1 MKAVLMKG
9 FGGAEVLRVGETE
22 KPSPSKNQVLIKT
35 KATSVNRPDIIQRQ
49 GNYPPPKGES
59 EILGLEA
66 AGIIDVVGA
75 AVQNFSAGD
84 RVMALVG
91 GGGYGEF
98 VCAHESHLIRI
109 PESMNFEEAACIC
122 ETYLT
127 AYLNLFLLGKLNGTE
142 KVLLH
147 GGGGGVNTAGIQL
160 CKVLTPEV
168 IVIVTASPGKMDQ
181 VKNLG
186 VDLVIDYLAEDFS
199 KVVRD
204 FTDEQGVDVILDH
217 IGGMYLSKNMKALA
231 VGGRLL
237 SIGVMGGTKA
247 EINLALLMVKR
258 QQILG
263 SVLRSRPVKEKG
275 ELIAKFNQTVL
286 PHLSKRQIVPLIYD
300 TYPIEEVAEA
310 HRVMEASTHFGKLVL
325 TF

>member
-1 MKAVLMKG
+1 MKAVLMNG

-22 KPSPSKNQVLIKT
+22 RPSPSKDQVLIKT

-66 AGIIDVVGA
+66 AGIIDAVGT
-75 AVQNFSAGD
+75 AVQSFAVGD

-98 VCAHESHLIRI
+98 VCAQESHLIHI
-109 PESMNFEEAACIC
+109 PESMDFEEAACIC

-147 GGGGGVNTAGIQL
+147 GGGGGVNTAGVQL
-160 CKVLTPEV
+160 CKILAPEV
-168 IVIVTASPGKMDQ
+168 IVIVTASPGKMGQ

-186 VDLVIDYLAEDFS
+186 VDLVINYLAEDFS
-199 KVVRD
+199 KVIRD

-217 IGGMYLSKNMKALA
+217 IGGTYLNKNMKALA

-263 SVLRSRPVKEKG
+263 SVLRSRPVEEKG
-275 ELIAKFNQTVL
+275 EIIAKFNQTVL
-286 PHLSKRQIVPLIYD
+286 PHLAKRQIVPLIYD

-310 HRVMEASTHFGKLVL
+310 HRVMEASAHFGKLVL

>member
-1 MKAVLMKG
+1 MDG
-9 FGGAEVLRVGETE
+9 FGGVEGLKIGEVE
-22 KPSPSKNQVLIKT
+22 KPTPGKGQVLIKT
-35 KATSVNRPDIIQRQ
+35 AATSVNRPDIIQRQ
-49 GNYPPPKGES
+49 GNYPPLKGES
-59 EILGLEA
+59 KILGLEV
-66 AGIIDVVGA
+66 AGIVEAIGP
-75 AVQNFSAGD
+75 AVQKFDVGE

-98 VCAHESHLIRI
+98 VCAYENHLIRI
-109 PESMNFEEAACIC
+109 PNSMNFREAACIC
-122 ETYLT
+122 ESYLT

-147 GGGGGVNTAGIQL
+147 GGGGGVNTAGVQL
-160 CKVLTPEV
+160 CKILAPEV
-168 IVIVTASPGKMDQ
+168 IVIVTASPGKMGQ

>member
-1 MKAVLMKG
+1 MKG

-168 IVIVTASPGKMDQ
+168 IVIVTASSGKMGQ

-204 FTDEQGVDVILDH
+204 FTDEKGVDVILDH
-217 IGGMYLSKNMKALA
+217 IGGMYLKKNMKALA

-263 SVLRSRPVKEKG
+263 SVLRSRPVEEKG
-275 ELIAKFNQTVL
+275 ELITKFNQAVL

-310 HRVMEASTHFGKLVL
+310 HRAMEARTHFGKLVL

>member
-1 MKAVLMKG
+1 MNG
-9 FGGAEVLRVGETE
+9 FGGAEVLQIGETE
-22 KPSPSKNQVLIKT
+22 KPSPGMDQVLIKT
-35 KATSVNRPDIIQRQ
+35 EATSVNRPDIMQRQ

-66 AGIIDVVGA
+66 AGIIEAVGP
-75 AVQNFSAGD
+75 AVQNFVVGE
-84 RVMALVG
+84 RVMALVS

-98 VCAHESHLIRI
+98 VCAYETHLMRI
-109 PESMNFEEAACIC
+109 PQLMDFEEAACVC

-127 AYLNLFLLGKLNGTE
+127 AYLNLFLLGKLNG
-142 KVLLH
+142 KKSVLLH
-147 GGGGGVNTAGIQL
+147 GGGGGVNTAGVQL
-160 CKVLTPEV
+160 CKTLAPET
-168 IVIVTASPGKMDQ
+168 IVIVTASPGKVIQ

-186 VDLVIDYLAEDFS
+186 VDLVIDYMTEDFS

-204 FTDEQGVDVILDH
+204 FTNGQGVDVILDH
-217 IGGMYLSKNMKALA
+217 IGGMYLNKNMKALA

-237 SIGVMGGTKA
+237 SIGIMGGAKA

-263 SVLRSRPVKEKG
+263 SVLRSRPIKEKG
-275 ELIAKFNQTVL
+275 ELIAKFNETVV
-286 PHLSKRQIVPLIYD
+286 PHLSKRKIMPLIHHV
-300 TYPIEEVAEA
+300 YPIEEVAEA

>member
-168 IVIVTASPGKMDQ
+168 IVIVTASSGKMGQ

-204 FTDEQGVDVILDH
+204 FTDEKGVDVILDH
-217 IGGMYLSKNMKALA
+217 IGGMYLKKNMKALA

-263 SVLRSRPVKEKG
+263 SVLRSRPVEEKG
-275 ELIAKFNQTVL
+275 ELITKFNQAVL

-310 HRVMEASTHFGKLVL
+310 HRAMEVRTHFGKLVL

>member
-22 KPSPSKNQVLIKT
+22 RPSPSKNQVLIKT

-66 AGIIDVVGA
+66 AGIIDVVGT
-75 AVQNFSAGD
+75 AVQNFSVGD

-98 VCAHESHLIRI
+98 VCAHEDHLIRI

-147 GGGGGVNTAGIQL
+147 GGGGGVNTAGVQL
-160 CKVLTPEV
+160 CKILAPEV
-168 IVIVTASPGKMDQ
+168 IVIVTASPGKMGQ

-199 KVVRD
+199 KVVHD

-217 IGGMYLSKNMKALA
+217 IGGMYLKKNMKALA
-231 VGGRLL
+231 IGGRLL
-237 SIGVMGGTKA
+237 SIGVMGGIKA

-263 SVLRSRPVKEKG
+263 SVLRSRPVEEKG

-286 PHLSKRQIVPLIYD
+286 PHLSRRQIVPLIHD

-310 HRVMEASTHFGKLVL
+310 HRAMEASTHFGKLVL